1 MSEAVELAM
10 SELLGHPTTCPH
22 GNPIP
27 GSDFKQ
33 RDLIALSEAEVGA
46 PVVIRRITEELEFQP
61 GLLEFLEAASIR
73 PGETVSLASAAP
85 DGTLTV
91 QVGDDALGVAAFTG
105 ERILVST

>member
-1 MSEAVELAM
+1 MD
-10 SELLGHPTTCPH
+10 ELLGHPTTCPH

-27 GSDFKQ
+27 GSDFEQ
-33 RDLIALSEAEVGA
+33 RDLIALSEAEVGV